1 MKIKKI
7 FDLMLVIVFL
17 SLVASGAENEKP
29 YNAPKVFFDCERA
42 DFDYVREQ
50 VPFVNYINERKQ
62 ADIYILGTHQ
72 RTAGGG
78 LKYTLNFIGQNQ
90 YAEKDDTLSF
100 TVRED
105 QTWDDMRQKMV
116 KTLKL
121 GLMQYITQTP
131 IARDIEIIYKKSEE
145 AVVKQDKWNNWV
157 YKINTSGR
165 FKGEESSRDLEF
177 GLRLSADRITE
188 EWKIKSS
195 MDFDYDENY
204 EELEDEKI
212 TATRKDFDIDLLTV
226 KSLTKHLSIGSAGE
240 FESNTYSNIKYS
252 FHTSPAIEWNIFP
265 YSEANRREFSIR
277 YNIGVGYSNYR
288 DTTIYNKTEEFILNH
303 SLNFNVE
310 FKQTWG
316 DIDINVSGRNYFPDI
331 DKNRL
336 NINNSISL
344 HLFQGF
350 SLSIRGGAS
359 LIHDQISLVK
369 GDVSDIERL
378 LHIREIETD
387 YSYWFGIGFE
397 YTFGSIYNNIV
408 NPRF

>member
-1 MKIKKI
+1 MKLKNLTYLTMII
-7 FDLMLVIVFL
+7 VLLGLVI
-17 SLVASGAENEKP
+17 SAAENEKL
-29 YNAPKVFFDCERA
+29 YNAPKIFFDCERA

-62 ADIYILGTHQ
+62 ADIYILGTYQ

-90 YAEKDDTLSF
+90 YAGKDDTLSF
-100 TVRED
+100 TIRED
-105 QTWDDMRQKMV
+105 QTWDDTRQKMV

-131 IARDIEIIYKKSEE
+131 IARDIEIIYRESEE
-145 AVVKQDKWNNWV
+145 AIVKQDKWNNWV
-157 YKINTSGR
+157 YKINTSGNIS
-165 FKGEESSRDLEF
+165 GEESSRDLEV

-188 EWKIKSS
+188 EWKIMSS
-195 MDFDYDENY
+195 IDFDYDENY

-226 KSLTKHLSIGSAGE
+226 KSLTRHLSIGSAGE

-252 FHTSPAIEWNIFP
+252 FHASPAIEWNIFP

-288 DTTIYNKTEEFILNH
+288 DTTIYNKTKEFILNH

-316 DIDINVSGRNYFPDI
+316 EIDINVSGRNYFPDT

-336 NINNSISL
+336 NIYNNISL

-350 SLSIRGGAS
+350 SLSIRGGAA
-359 LIHDQISLVK
+359 LIHDQISLAK
-369 GDVSDIERL
+369 GDVSDIDRL
-378 LHIREIETD
+378 LHIRELETD
-387 YSYWFGIGFE
+387 YSYWFGIGLE